1 MSLVTIAAK
10 GQLQV
15 QIDPD
20 DEGYWE
26 IKDAASGRRI
36 GHLEVDD
43 EGLVTGMDVDPKYRR
58 KGVMTAVFRHLVKEC
73 GRQFWF
79 RPHDGNRYDDASH
92 LSGEGLGLASHL
104 ESLGLAQWLEPNSG
118 GEE

>member
-26 IKDAASGRRI
+26 IKDAASGP
-36 GHLEVDD
+36 G
-43 EGLVTGMDVDPKYRR
+43 
-58 KGVMTAVFRHLVKEC
+58 
-73 GRQFWF
+73 
-79 RPHDGNRYDDASH
+79 
-92 LSGEGLGLASHL
+92 
-104 ESLGLAQWLEPNSG
+104 
-118 GEE
+118 